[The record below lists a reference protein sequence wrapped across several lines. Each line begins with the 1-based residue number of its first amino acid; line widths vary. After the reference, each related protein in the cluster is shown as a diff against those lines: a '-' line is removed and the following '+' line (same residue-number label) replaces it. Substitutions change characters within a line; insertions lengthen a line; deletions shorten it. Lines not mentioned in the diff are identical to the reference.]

1 MKLNPD
7 CIRDILMDIEE
18 AIPGTGYV
26 LEYDQKT
33 TKERLP
39 NYSHEEIMYH
49 VRQCDLSGF
58 LYKARFNISGSYDIQ
73 DLTPAGHQFLADIR
87 SDTVWNKTKNVAA
100 QIGVYSLDT
109 LTKIAT
115 GVITELIKRQF

>member
-7 CIRDILMDIEE
+7 CIRDILIAVES
-18 AIPGTGYV
+18 
-26 LEYDQKT
+26 
-33 TKERLP
+33 LP
-39 NYSHEEIMYH
+39 NVNYCYTFDEKTIKQDFPDYSFDELFYH

-58 LYKARFNISGSYDIQ
+58 FHNAHGDPFMYRVG
-73 DLTPAGHQFLADIR
+73 DLSPLGHQFLADIR

-100 QIGVYSLDT
+100 QIGVYSLDA